1 MDTKKPE
8 TGAAEQDGQ
17 AFCSNHWG
25 MAPRKGGVWVCSKN
39 HRNTRRFMCADCKRE
54 KGARAAQRQARLD
67 LIKDIA
73 ERRAA

>member
-8 TGAAEQDGQ
+8 TWAAEQDG
-17 AFCSNHWG
+17 
-25 MAPRKGGVWVCSKN
+25 
-39 HRNTRRFMCADCKRE
+39 
-54 KGARAAQRQARLD
+54 QARLD